1 MGTYKQQ
8 QEVVEGEGL
17 ITNKRSI
24 IHGNSNGKK
33 PPLLFRINKRKK
45 LPSIRLGGKKVK
57 KGFNQQVVRSIKKIK
72 FKWIKLQY
80 SCMLKRLKSFY
91 YSMLK
96 DLMDANNYTGTNY
109 DSMQQRIMMESYF
122 SVPVMGVSILS
133 VPSYIPDKY

>member
-1 MGTYKQQ
+1 MVK
-8 QEVVEGEGL
+8 
-17 ITNKRSI
+17 NKRSI

-57 KGFNQQVVRSIKKIK
+57 KGFNQQVVRLIKKIK
-72 FKWIKLQY
+72 VKWIKLHY

-96 DLMDANNYTGTNY
+96 DLMDANSYAAKDY

-122 SVPVMGVSILS
+122 SVPVMGVSIVS
-133 VPSYIPDKY
+133 VPSYIPNKYY